1 MEKKFSELKIG
12 KHDVVALVSLK
23 TEIMNFRSNN
33 GTFFK
38 IELFDGI
45 QTIGMVFFNN
55 FTKYFDQIKVWFT
68 IFI

>member
-12 KHDVVALVSLK
+12 NHDVIGLVSSK
-23 TEIMNFRSNN
+23 TEVMNFRNNN
-33 GTFFK
+33 GTLFK

-55 FTKYFDQIKVWFT
+55 YTKFHEEIKV
-68 IFI
+68 